1 MTRRKSLPIL
11 IIGIVLLF
19 FSEGCFPDR
28 AIIGRQHAVTV
39 SDIVDD
45 WHNYDVYYA
54 GSSYR
59 PIALLF
65 DPKND
70 GIKLVGDQWTKVED
84 ERTLLNLADAILP
97 GTTLNSIIIRRND
110 QLVGY
115 YSRTKYTSTDYY
127 YHGHTYN
134 PIARE
139 INETTIQVDLIRED
153 YPKRNY

>member
-84 ERTLLNLADAILP
+84 ERTLSSLVGAIQP
-97 GTTLNSIIIRRND
+97 GTTLNSIRIRSND
-110 QLVGY
+110 QLAGY
-115 YSRTKYTSTDYY
+115 YSRTQYTSTNYY
-127 YHGHTYN
+127 YGGHTYL
-134 PIARE
+134 PLARE
-139 INETTIQVDLIRED
+139 IDENTIRVELVREN
-153 YPKRNY
+153 YPMRNY